1 MTWIIDEGLN
11 LLSNL
16 WFLFLITGV
25 SFIIITVN
33 EKRKKDFKFA
43 ALISKFWLVILV
55 VGAAF
60 VIVMVNFNFQDKFF
74 REEMIAHTAMRTGYK
89 NVCTCETCGL
99 KGLAYC
105 MHCGSPMDWDN
116 TAGLFVCS
124 NCKNTG
130 LPQCPMCKTP
140 MIGHS
145 HGTANNNVD
154 TGTNGSPI
162 PIY

>member
-1 MTWIIDEGLN
+1 MNEILN
-11 LLSNL
+11 LLSAF
-16 WFLFLITGV
+16 WVAVLITAV
-25 SFIIITVN
+25 SFIIITVI
-33 EKRKKDFKFA
+33 EARKKDFKIA
-43 ALISKFWLVILV
+43 DLLSKFWIVILIV
-55 VGAAF
+55 AVSHII
-60 VIVMVNFNFQDKFF
+60 VIVNFNFQDKFL
-74 REEMIAHTAMRTGYK
+74 REELIAHTAIKKGSK
-89 NVCTCETCGL
+89 NICTCPTCGL

-105 MHCGSPMDWDN
+105 MHCGAPMDWDN
-116 TAGLFVCS
+116 TAALFVCS